1 MQGKRLVRSRND
13 RMIAGVAGG
22 LAALFN
28 IDPLLVR
35 IAFLV
40 LAFMNGF
47 GVMLYLALWLIGLG
61 IEVIWNPPRCPQA
74 NGVVERS
81 QGTGKRWAEPEAPG
95 REGSTPD
102 EPR

>member
-22 LAALFN
+22 LAAALN

-35 IAFLV
+35 IVLLA

-47 GVMLYLALWLIGLG
+47 GFMLYLALWLLVPNEDSAAVDAREQVRENVG
-61 IEVIWNPPRCPQA
+61 EMQSA
-74 NGVVERS
+74 
-81 QGTGKRWAEPEAPG
+81 AESMMQRVRG
-95 REGSTPD
+95 MFNS
-102 EPR
+102 